1 MTRSENG
8 LAGAQSVA
16 ESRQPRLGGVA
27 LAVLVAL
34 LLSAVVVGV
43 VGVVMGRNEVRHQ
56 VKRPVVAVD
65 DDGGHDVDALN
76 RDLPA
81 RS

>member
-1 MTRSENG
+1 MTRLENG

-34 LLSAVVVGV
+34 LLSAIV